1 MRRELSIVSPGLVD
15 TFVHRGARPEVIPR
29 GMASRPALRSALG
42 VLVALVLGVLAAA
55 CSREAGPATESPI
68 ARPEP
73 PRSAAA
79 TPTPS
84 VSVAPVV
91 EPPRPFY
98 QIELAA
104 AEGDLQPLLLDHAER
119 ARKRGLK
126 PFVQFF
132 AEWCRPCKA
141 LAARMGDPALVE
153 AFTGTYVIKLNFDD
167 WQQKLADTGFAPFE
181 IPMFYALD
189 AQGKPTGRKLS
200 GDAWGRA
207 NAESMARALGPFFR
221 R

>member
-1 MRRELSIVSPGLVD
+1 MPFKL
-15 TFVHRGARPEVIPR
+15 AR
-29 GMASRPALRSALG
+29 RSALG
-42 VLVALVLGVLAAA
+42 VPVALVVAVLATA
-55 CSREAGPATESPI
+55 CSHETGPATDAAV

-73 PRSAAA
+73 LRTAA
-79 TPTPS
+79 TGSTVTAPTTS
-84 VSVAPVV
+84 TAGVDVAPVA
-91 EPPRPFY
+91 EPVRPFC

-104 AEGDLQPLLLDHAER
+104 AEGDLLPLLKEHAER
-119 ARKRGLK
+119 ARARGLK

-132 AEWCRPCKA
+132 AEWCGPCKA
-141 LAARMGDPALVE
+141 LAARMSDPALVE

-189 AQGKPTGRKLS
+189 AQGRPTGRKLS

-207 NAESMARALGPFFR
+207 NAESMAKALGPFFR